1 MFVINKVKSGN
12 IKNILITPTLTKRHT
27 HVDGLSRLPAPQ
39 NESCDDDI
47 EEVFYTSQIDQLP
60 VTERERVLSRV
71 LSYVENGWDEKLNDP
86 LLKGYFSRRSVITI
100 HHGRL
105 MWDNRVVIPTKLR
118 SNILDIVHSGHPGIV
133 KMKGLARSYIW

>member
-47 EEVFYTSQIDQLP
+47 EEVFYTSQIDQLL
-60 VTERERVLSRV
+60 VIGSHIRRETQRERVLSRV

-105 MWDNRVVIPTKLR
+105 MWGNRVAIPTKLR
-118 SNILDIVHSGHPGIV
+118 SKV
-133 KMKGLARSYIW
+133 

>member
-1 MFVINKVKSGN
+1 M
-12 IKNILITPTLTKRHT
+12 ITPTLTKRHT

-47 EEVFYTSQIDQLP
+47 EEVFYTSQIDQLL
-60 VTERERVLSRV
+60 VIGSHIRRETQRERVLSRV

-86 LLKGYFSRRSVITI
+86 LLKGYFSHRSEITI

-105 MWDNRVVIPTKLR
+105 MWGNRVVIPTKLR
-118 SNILDIVHSGHPGIV
+118 SNILDIVHSMHPGIV